1 MAHSEGFQKLAADAK
16 TRIKEISVDGLS
28 DLEAEQKPVI
38 IDVREESEWNAGH
51 AEGAIHLSR
60 GIIEQKIE
68 EAIADPNTPIVCYCG
83 GGNRS
88 ALVADSLQK
97 IGYTNVFSLE
107 GGFRAWEK
115 ADLPVTKSE

>member
-16 TRIKEISVDGLS
+16 TRIKEIAVDRLIA
-28 DLEAEQKPVI
+28 LEAEQKPVI
-38 IDVREESEWNAGH
+38 IDVREESEWNVGH
-51 AEGAIHLSR
+51 AEGSIHLSR

-68 EAIADPNTPIVCYCG
+68 EVVTDPNTPIICYCG

-107 GGFRAWEK
+107 GGFRAWQD
-115 ADLPVTKSE
+115 ADLPITKPE

>member
-16 TRIKEISVDGLS
+16 TRIKEISIDGLTA
-28 DLEAEQKPVI
+28 LEISQKPVI

-88 ALVADSLQK
+88 ALVADSLQQ
-97 IGYTNVFSLE
+97 IGYTNVYSLE
-107 GGFRAWEK
+107 GGFRAWKE
-115 ADLPVTKSE
+115 AELPITNPE

>member
-16 TRIKEISVDGLS
+16 TRIKEISIDGLTA
-28 DLEAEQKPVI
+28 LEISQKPAI
-38 IDVREESEWNAGH
+38 IDVREESEWNEGH

-88 ALVADSLQK
+88 ALVADSLQQ
-97 IGYTNVFSLE
+97 IGYTNVYSLE
-107 GGFRAWEK
+107 GGFRAWKE
-115 ADLPVTKSE
+115 AELPITKPE

>member
-1 MAHSEGFQKLAADAK
+1 LVKHWYKNEEVFKNMSHREGFQKLVADAK
-16 TRIKEISVDGLS
+16 TRIKEISIDGLS
-28 DLEAEQKPVI
+28 ALKVEQKPII

-51 AEGAIHLSR
+51 AKGAIHLSR

-88 ALVADSLQK
+88 ALVA
-97 IGYTNVFSLE
+97 
-107 GGFRAWEK
+107 
-115 ADLPVTKSE
+115 

>member
-1 MAHSEGFQKLAADAK
+1 MSHSEGFQKLVAEAK
-16 TRIKEISVDGLS
+16 TRIKQSSIDGLS
-28 DLEAEQKPVI
+28 ALKVEQKPII

-51 AEGAIHLSR
+51 AKGAIHLSR

-88 ALVADSLQK
+88 ALVA
-97 IGYTNVFSLE
+97 
-107 GGFRAWEK
+107 
-115 ADLPVTKSE
+115 

>member
-16 TRIKEISVDGLS
+16 TRIKEIAVDRLIA
-28 DLEAEQKPVI
+28 LETEQKPVI
-38 IDVREESEWNAGH
+38 IDVREESEWNVGH
-51 AEGAIHLSR
+51 AEGSIHLSR

-68 EAIADPNTPIVCYCG
+68 EVVTDPNTPIICYCG

-107 GGFRAWEK
+107 GGFRAWQD
-115 ADLPVTKSE
+115 ADLPITKPE

>member
-1 MAHSEGFQKLAADAK
+1 MAHSEGFQKLAAEAK
-16 TRIKEISVDGLS
+16 TRIKEISVDQLS
-28 DLEAEQKPVI
+28 ELDQSQNPVI

-68 EAIADPNTPIVCYCG
+68 EAIADPKTPIVCYCG

-88 ALVADSLQK
+88 ALVADSLQQ
-97 IGYTNVFSLE
+97 IGYTNVYSLE
-107 GGFRAWEK
+107 GGFRAWKE
-115 ADLPVTKSE
+115 ADLPTTKPE

>member
-16 TRIKEISVDGLS
+16 TRIK
-28 DLEAEQKPVI
+28 VI
-38 IDVREESEWNAGH
+38 IDVREESEWNVGH
-51 AEGAIHLSR
+51 AEGSIHLSR

-68 EAIADPNTPIVCYCG
+68 EVVTDPNTPIICYCG

-107 GGFRAWEK
+107 GGFRAWQD
-115 ADLPVTKSE
+115 ADLPITKPE